1 MALDHPLNVPRTDPD
16 AHLHTYIATAHLPS
30 AIMQSSFSGKQSKSN
45 TSLCLQRVKACS

>member
-30 AIMQSSFSGKQSKSN
+30 AIMQSSFYRQAEQEQYIVMLAAGEG
-45 TSLCLQRVKACS
+45 L